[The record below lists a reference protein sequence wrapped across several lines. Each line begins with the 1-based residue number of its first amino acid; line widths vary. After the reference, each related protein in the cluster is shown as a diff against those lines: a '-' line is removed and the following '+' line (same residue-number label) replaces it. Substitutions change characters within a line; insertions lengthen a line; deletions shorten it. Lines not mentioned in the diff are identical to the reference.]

1 MMLVRL
7 GDRRTL
13 PSASRPDSRPALHI
27 LPPFPQW
34 HGGLHPW
41 QDPLWRLGLGLPR
54 HQGRS
59 GFSDLRWGPPIP
71 SHPGLWQLD
80 WSLKRIQRTMT
91 SPCGVPS
98 PEESSPLAVSGV
110 GSPGPRQSQLSLDTL
125 SPDVL
130 FLFTSFASH
139 GRCRSLVT
147 SSYTLAPDGR
157 LGHGVL
163 VPPGSDP
170 GADRS

>member
-1 MMLVRL
+1 MT

-27 LPPFPQW
+27 PPPFPQW
-34 HGGLHPW
+34 HGDLHPR
-41 QDPLWRLGLGLPR
+41 QDPLRRSGLGLPR

-71 SHPGLWQLD
+71 SRPGPSQLD
-80 WSLKRIQRTMT
+80 WSLKRIRRTMT

-98 PEESSPLAVSGV
+98 PEESSPLVVPGI
-110 GSPGPRQSQLSLDTL
+110 GSPGPRQSQLSLDAPPPGVL
-125 SPDVL
+125 SL
-130 FLFTSFASH
+130 FASFASH
-139 GRCRSLVT
+139 GRHRSLVPS
-147 SSYTLAPDGR
+147 SSYALAPDGR